1 MLASGPETTRSW
13 CSPPGTRRRAGGSC
27 VLYGPSGSLTYR
39 PPADPPS
46 AAAELAA
53 AAATI
58 RREFA
63 EAVAGGVSPPLDV
76 HRGLHLQRLLDAA
89 TRSLA

>member
-1 MLASGPETTRSW
+1 MRSV
-13 CSPPGTRRRAGGSC
+13 GSRSAAELSISLPLPQRVSEC
-27 VLYGPSGSLTYR
+27 VLYGPSGSLAYR

-63 EAVAGGVSPPLDV
+63 EAVAGGASPPLDV

-89 TRSLA
+89 TRSLT